1 MTAPSPVS
9 SDRLSEGLPPEEE
22 IRFLE
27 LLGILISKW
36 LMIAGVTLA
45 GGIIVAI
52 YSLWVTPIFTAT
64 TSFVHSV
71 PGSTSAATSLAGLAG
86 QFGISI
92 GSAITPSSPR
102 VDAVILESREIT
114 DQVLVSVF
122 HVPNST
128 PVDSATLL
136 DILEIEGETLAVRLD
151 RGQKRLRG
159 MRNISVENVI
169 GVVRLSVESPS
180 PALSADVA
188 NRFVELLKEFTA
200 GSRSE
205 LAGDRSHFIEGR
217 MADAERAL
225 RLAEDQLRLFYE
237 RNRVWES
244 PELIVG
250 EGRLRREVT
259 LRQELHL
266 TLSRSLEQARIE
278 EVDDVVEIAIIDRAA
293 PPLLRSA
300 PQRKR
305 MVMLAMLLSGLLAA
319 GLVLVRSY
327 FVIDP

>member
-22 IRFLE
+22 IQFLE

-36 LMIAGVTLA
+36 RMIAGMTLA

-52 YSLWVTPIFTAT
+52 YSLWVTPVFTAT
-64 TSFVHSV
+64 TSFVHAV
-71 PGSTSAATSLAGLAG
+71 PGSTAATSLAGLAG
-86 QFGISI
+86 QFGIQI
-92 GSAITPSSPR
+92 GSSVTPSSPR

-128 PVDSATLL
+128 PADSATLL

-151 RGQKRLRG
+151 RGQKQLRG
-159 MRNISVENVI
+159 MRDISVENVI

-180 PALSADVA
+180 PSLSADVA
-188 NRFVELLKEFTA
+188 NRFIELLKEFTA

-205 LAGDRSHFIEGR
+205 FAGDRSHFIEDR
-217 MADAERAL
+217 MVDAERAL

-237 RNRVWES
+237 SNRVWES
-244 PELIVG
+244 PELIVE

-278 EVDDVVEIAIIDRAA
+278 EVDNVVEIAIIDRAV

>member
-1 MTAPSPVS
+1 MTAPSSVS
-9 SDRLSEGLPPEEE
+9 SDTLSEGLPSDEE
-22 IRFLE
+22 IQFLE
-27 LLGILISKW
+27 LLGILILKW
-36 LMIAGVTLA
+36 RMIAGVTLA
-45 GGIIVAI
+45 VGIIVAI
-52 YSLWVTPIFTAT
+52 YSLWVTPVFTAT
-64 TSFVHSV
+64 TSFVHAT
-71 PGSTSAATSLAGLAG
+71 PGSTSGAQGLAGLAG

-92 GSAITPSSPR
+92 GNANNGSPR

-114 DQVLVSVF
+114 DQVLVSMF
-122 HVPNST
+122 HVPTST

-151 RGQKRLRG
+151 RGQKRLRE
-159 MRNISVENVI
+159 MRNVSVDNVI
-169 GVVRLSVESPS
+169 GVVRLAVESPS

-188 NRFVELLKEFTA
+188 NRFIELLKEFTA
-200 GSRSE
+200 RSRSE

-237 RNRVWES
+237 SNRVWES
-244 PELIVG
+244 PELIVE

-266 TLSRSLEQARIE
+266 TLSRSFEQARIE
-278 EVDDVVEIAIIDRAA
+278 EVDDVVEIAIIDRAS

-300 PQRKR
+300 PRRKR
-305 MVMLAMLLSGLLAA
+305 MVMIAMLLSGLLAT
-319 GLVLVRSY
+319 GLVLVRSH
-327 FVIDP
+327 FVVDP